1 MRRQWLALVLA
12 VFGMTASTVAAK
24 ALMIAPP
31 PGPQRMVGAECVVVG
46 KVTAIEEKTIE
57 ASPIAGAPKVLYK
70 VAVVKIGDDIKGG
83 NGLTSIRVGFVP
95 PIDAP
100 PPPADAPRIRP
111 IRRFPQTNLA
121 VGQEAI
127 FFLKK
132 HPEKDFYIA
141 PMFYDVVNKEGN
153 AAFDKDV
160 ALLKKSAKILKNPN
174 DSLKSKDAEE
184 RLLAASLLMT
194 SYRTPQGTGKQK
206 LEPID
211 ASQSKLILQAI
222 ADADWT
228 KQGVRGETTPM
239 SVFGSLNLTPEDG
252 WKPGPFKNYPVEFPA
267 AARKWLQENGDKYRV
282 KRFVAD
288 EAKK

>member
-1 MRRQWLALVLA
+1 MRRQCMAVGLA
-12 VFGMTASTVAAK
+12 VACFTASTVAAK
-24 ALMIAPP
+24 AIMIAPP
-31 PGPQRMVGAECVVVG
+31 PGPQRLVTAQCVVVG

-57 ASPIAGAPKVLYK
+57 ASPAAGAPKVLYK
-70 VAVVKIGDDIKGG
+70 VAVVKISDEVKGAS
-83 NGLTSIRVGFVP
+83 GLTSIRVGFVP
-95 PIDAP
+95 PVDPPAP
-100 PPPADAPRIRP
+100 PVNGPPIRP

-121 VGQEAI
+121 IGQEAV

-132 HPEKDFYIA
+132 HHEKDFYVA

-160 ALLKKSAKILKNPN
+160 ALLKKSARILKNP
-174 DSLKSKDAEE
+174 DESLKSKDAEE
-184 RLLAASLLMT
+184 RLLAAGLLVT

-211 ASQSKLILQAI
+211 AAQSKLILEAI
-222 ADADWT
+222 AAGDWS
-228 KQGVRGETTPM
+228 KQGRGEITPM

-267 AARKWLQENGDKYRV
+267 AAKKWLQDNAGKYRV
-282 KRFVAD
+282 KRFVAE
-288 EAKK
+288 EAGK